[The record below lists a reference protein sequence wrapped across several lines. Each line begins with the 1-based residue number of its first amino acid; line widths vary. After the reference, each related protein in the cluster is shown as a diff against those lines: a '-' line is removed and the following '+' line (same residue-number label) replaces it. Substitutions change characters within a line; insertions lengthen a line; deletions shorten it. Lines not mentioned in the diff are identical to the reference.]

1 MVYEAIREYVRREIE
16 ARKDLESVAEAI
28 DSAVNA
34 AAEAKAH
41 YARIEQAKVEYAAL
55 LSEHADAQRR
65 LENVYNSRVAALEA
79 DYGQRHAVQ
88 EDRIAAERASADSV
102 LAALDRENARASD
115 AVKDGL
121 AVVSELNVEAD
132 TLRTQIDALNRD
144 ISRLTQAKAL
154 VTPED

>member
-1 MVYEAIREYVRREIE
+1 MAYESIREYVRKEIE

-41 YARIEQAKVEYAAL
+41 YARIEQAKVDYTAL
-55 LSEHADAQRR
+55 VEQARKASED
-65 LENVYNSRVAALEA
+65 LEVAYRDKVRALEA
-79 DYGQRHAVQ
+79 DYGQRHAAQ
-88 EDRIAAERASADSV
+88 EDRIAAERASADAV
-102 LAALDRENARASD
+102 LAALDRENERASD
-115 AVKDGL
+115 AVKGGL